1 MEAFKNYGLR
11 DEILKSIGEM
21 GFITPT
27 SIQEKI
33 IPAIMKTRKDLI
45 GLAQTGTGKTAGFG
59 LPIIQQIDI
68 DNKSVQAIILCPT
81 RELCLQITKDLG
93 NYTKHITNINIAAV
107 YGGASIE
114 TQIRKLKNGSHIVV
128 GTPGRTLDLIKRKVL
143 KINNIRWL
151 VLDEADEMLNMG
163 FREELD
169 AILES
174 TPGEKQTLLFS
185 ATMPKGVRLIAN
197 KYMINP
203 EELTAGKKNAVASNV
218 SHQFYMVKAIHKYLA
233 LKRIVD
239 INPNIYGIVFCRT
252 RNETRDIANK
262 LIQDGYIADA
272 LHGDLSQVQ
281 RDQVMDRFRMKH
293 LKLLV
298 ATDVAARGIDV
309 TDLTHIINY
318 NLPDDSEVYIHRSGR
333 TARAGKFGVCI
344 SIIHSRENNKLKTIS
359 RLIGKEIKQ
368 MQVPDGRTI
377 CEKRLYNLIDKVE
390 SVSFDDTQIESFM
403 PEIYKKLEWLDRN
416 ELLKRF
422 VAVEFNRFLDYYKNA
437 EDINIDYSGS
447 NTDKRKDKYSGKKTE
462 KYDDKRKETFA
473 GKKRSSITDFV
484 RFHINIGSKQKLTTT
499 NLIGL
504 INERTRTRNIE
515 IGKIEIL
522 KNFSFFEIDKTYEN
536 LLPKS
541 FQGASFD
548 NVNLTVERSKPV
560 TDNRNTLNSNKKGN
574 NDWDRRK
581 KKWKKQSGRM
591 Q

>member
-33 IPAIMKTRKDLI
+33 IPAIMKTKKDLI

-68 DNKSVQAIILCPT
+68 ENKSVQAIILCPT

-114 TQIRKLKNGSHIVV
+114 TQIRKLKNGSHVVV

-185 ATMPKGVRLIAN
+185 ATMPKGVRLIAD

-462 KYDDKRKETFA
+462 KWDDKRKETYS
-473 GKKRSSITDFV
+473 GKKRSNITDFV

-504 INERTRTRNIE
+504 INATMIFTPRIPFV
-515 IGKIEIL
+515 IEIL
-522 KNFSFFEIDKTYEN
+522 NNFSFFEIDKTYEN

-548 NVNLTVERSKPV
+548 NIHLTVERAKPRV
-560 TDNRNTLNSNKKGN
+560 ERSQGNT
-574 NDWDRRK
+574 
-581 KKWKKQSGRM
+581 
-591 Q
+591 